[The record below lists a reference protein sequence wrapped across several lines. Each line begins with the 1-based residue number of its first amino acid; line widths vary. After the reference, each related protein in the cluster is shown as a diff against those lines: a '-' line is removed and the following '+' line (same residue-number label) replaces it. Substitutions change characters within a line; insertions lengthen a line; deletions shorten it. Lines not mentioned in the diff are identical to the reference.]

1 MKLKGASIPSRLFL
15 ASLDAPALCA
25 AMAASGVGGPTWAQ
39 ENPAEAGNSCRFPDL
54 WYNQCKLASLLGP
67 LFLCLNAPKETG

>member
-1 MKLKGASIPSRLFL
+1 
-15 ASLDAPALCA
+15 
-25 AMAASGVGGPTWAQ
+25 MAASGVGGPTWAQ